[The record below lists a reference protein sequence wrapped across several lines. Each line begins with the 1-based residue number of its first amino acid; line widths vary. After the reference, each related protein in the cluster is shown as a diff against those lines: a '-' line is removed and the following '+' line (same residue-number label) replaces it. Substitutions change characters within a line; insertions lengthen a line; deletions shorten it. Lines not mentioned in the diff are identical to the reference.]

1 MVINGNRFAEVQR
14 RAEKRSLPNPF
25 GDLGGGASP
34 HIGWGDTATSCQIAS
49 VV

>member
-34 HIGWGDTATSCQIAS
+34 PIGWGDAAAACRMAS